1 MPWEFDF
8 LYALQGI
15 HGPVLDQ
22 LMVFVSTLGNA
33 GIFWIILSLIFCIPK
48 KTRKTGLQ
56 MVVTMAIA
64 FIIANLI
71 LKNLVARDRPC
82 WIDKSVSL
90 LIPDPKDFSF
100 PSGHSVN
107 GFAASVALLLN
118 DKRFGIPAVI
128 LAAVIAFSRMYL
140 FVHFPT
146 DVFTGI
152 VIGTACAILVHRGF
166 RRREKV

>member
-22 LMVFVSTLGNA
+22 LMVFISTLGNA

-118 DKRFGIPAVI
+118 D
-128 LAAVIAFSRMYL
+128 
-140 FVHFPT
+140 
-146 DVFTGI
+146 
-152 VIGTACAILVHRGF
+152 
-166 RRREKV
+166 

>member
-1 MPWEFDF
+1 
-8 LYALQGI
+8 
-15 HGPVLDQ
+15 
-22 LMVFVSTLGNA
+22 
-33 GIFWIILSLIFCIPK
+33 
-48 KTRKTGLQ
+48 

-152 VIGTACAILVHRGF
+152 VIGTACAILVRRGF

>member
-22 LMVFVSTLGNA
+22 LMVFISTLGNA

-71 LKNLVARDRPC
+71 LKNPVARDRPC

-152 VIGTACAILVHRGF
+152 VIGTTCAILVHRGL